1 MGLADLK
8 KNASSCKASF
18 SGQMSVEDFIDAASL
33 YALGQTHEFANS
45 TNVVDFLS
53 RRDDQQ
59 AKTNKLIKSKTQAK
73 KKPFKRSTFT
83 LSEQAINQLAEN
95 SQASQLAKSKLIRH
109 LIAEHNLLSME
120 QKQLLYKKFAQETQ
134 QIADSELRQQT
145 LKFQ

>member
-53 RRDDQQ
+53 RRDDQKT
-59 AKTNKLIKSKTQAK
+59 KTNQLAKGKTAAK
-73 KKPFKRSTFT
+73 RKPYKKATFT
-83 LSEQAINQLAEN
+83 LSEQAISQLAEN

-134 QIADSELRQQT
+134 QIADSKLRQQT

>member
-53 RRDDQQ
+53 RRDEQQ
-59 AKTNKLIKSKTQAK
+59 TRTSKPTKGK
-73 KKPFKRSTFT
+73 KDVNTKPFKRATFT

-109 LIAEHNLLSME
+109 LIAEHNLLSIE
-120 QKQLLYKKFAQETQ
+120 QKQQLYKKFEQETQ
-134 QIADSELRQQT
+134 QIADHKLRQQA